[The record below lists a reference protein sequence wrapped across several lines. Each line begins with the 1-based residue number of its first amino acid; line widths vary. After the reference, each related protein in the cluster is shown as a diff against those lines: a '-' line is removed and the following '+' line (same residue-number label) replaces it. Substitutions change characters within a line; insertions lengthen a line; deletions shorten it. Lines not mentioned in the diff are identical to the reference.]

1 MGVGS
6 DVGIELSI
14 GTTMVVVLD
23 SPVQD
28 KNKKTKIINAI
39 EVKWVEL
46 INTGA
51 YLFDIIIRE
60 LAVVDT

>member
-1 MGVGS
+1 
-6 DVGIELSI
+6 
-14 GTTMVVVLD
+14 MVVVLD

-39 EVKWVEL
+39 EVKWVEI